1 MVARV
6 GIFGAMLLSCIT
18 CASALP
24 RRVSA
29 QTSPV
34 SPQQQQV
41 EDKPTKKENGPF
53 LVSQPECL
61 YSVRPEDD
69 VKRSRILY
77 VKCRKALCKNISP
90 ASPATRHCEG
100 DLKLIRSSKNA
111 MRALLGP
118 LRAASTFRTFRC
130 RQAS

>member
-18 CASALP
+18 CASVLL

-41 EDKPTKKENGPF
+41 EDKPTKKERWTVAG
-53 LVSQPECL
+53 VSAGV
-61 YSVRPEDD
+61 S
-69 VKRSRILY
+69 
-77 VKCRKALCKNISP
+77 
-90 ASPATRHCEG
+90 
-100 DLKLIRSSKNA
+100 
-111 MRALLGP
+111 LLG
-118 LRAASTFRTFRC
+118 AALSFFCFRKNVTLSKQIADRTVTVLSPRKFYWK
-130 RQAS
+130 

>member
-18 CASALP
+18 CASVLL

-41 EDKPTKKENGPF
+41 EDKPTKKERWTVAGVSAGVSLLGAALSFF
-53 LVSQPECL
+53 LLSQK
-61 YSVRPEDD
+61 RD
-69 VKRSRILY
+69 VKQADRRPNCDRFESQK
-77 VKCRKALCKNISP
+77 V
-90 ASPATRHCEG
+90 
-100 DLKLIRSSKNA
+100 
-111 MRALLGP
+111 LLEINKQY
-118 LRAASTFRTFRC
+118 L
-130 RQAS
+130 